1 MVQLYKGHQCIHHGQ
16 EEGSNHQEA
25 PPHDEDVLL
34 ILLCDKLCVLIL
46 PNMLQI
52 CSDGLLWSTDS
63 EVKFWQ
69 QLQSTML
76 SVDVT
81 WQDCCVDQVF
91 LESQSKIG
99 LLLC

>member
-1 MVQLYKGHQCIHHGQ
+1 
-16 EEGSNHQEA
+16 
-25 PPHDEDVLL
+25 
-34 ILLCDKLCVLIL
+34 
-46 PNMLQI
+46 MLQI

-69 QLQSTML
+69 QLQRTML
-76 SVDVT
+76 SIDVT

-91 LESQSKIG
+91 LESRSKIG